1 MTKNQ
6 QLGQLRAVLLAL
18 GSALAT
24 WGFSDRNQWAPI
36 VGIILAGWSL
46 TWGLLH
52 HKDPA
57 TPGTLSWSLVR
68 KFANALGAAAV
79 TYGWC
84 HPDKVDSI
92 MKILPLLGPILAGWF
107 SWISNAPEEGDD
119 GGPYDGPNGLASLIA
134 IGFLFFFLLPSCNPN
149 APVPFKLKTPYG
161 VLSQDAKGGL
171 AARSKVLDLTRDA
184 DGTFTVIPKAKTIT
198 IRPEK

>member
-6 QLGQLRAVLLAL
+6 QLGQLRAILLAV
-18 GSALAT
+18 GSALTT
-24 WGFSDRNQWAPI
+24 WGLSDGNQWAPVI
-36 VGIILAGWSL
+36 GVILAIWSL

-57 TPGTLSWSLVR
+57 NPGTLSWSLVR
-68 KFANALGAAAV
+68 KLANALGAAAV

-84 HPDKVDSI
+84 HPDKVDAI
-92 MKILPLLGPILAGWF
+92 VKILPLLGPALAGWF

-119 GGPYDGPNGLASLIA
+119 GGPYDGPNGVASLIA
-134 IGFLFFFLLPSCNPN
+134 IGFLFFFLLPSCVEYPLV
-149 APVPFKLKTPYG
+149 ARVVTPHG
-161 VLSQDAKGGL
+161 TLERDAKGGL
-171 AARSKVLDLTRDA
+171 TVSSEYADVSRSA
-184 DGTFTVIPKAKTIT
+184 DGTVTVTPKKPIV